1 MGTDEEMS
9 WRASAGAVWWRS
21 GELFR
26 VDEEERVKREGEM
39 GCL

>member
-1 MGTDEEMS
+1 MGMDEEMS
-9 WRASAGAVWWRS
+9 WRASAGVVWWRS

-26 VDEEERVKREGEM
+26 VDEERVKREREM